1 MGLIRSFKEKIM
13 DHLEFEFGEYRLC
26 LTGTVITI
34 YKNGNKVRQYFFDSK
49 WEARIVFLAVAN

>member
-1 MGLIRSFKEKIM
+1 M

-49 WEARIVFLAVAN
+49 WEARSVFLAVAN

>member
-13 DHLEFEFGEYRLC
+13 DHLEFELGDYRLC

-34 YKNGNKVRQYFFDSK
+34 YKNGEKVRQYFFDSK
-49 WEARIVFLAVAN
+49 WDARRVFLAVAN